1 MTHSNIISVQ
11 FEAVGKNYFFDA
23 SRYPDLKPGDPV
35 VVRTSRGMQLASTV
49 AVNLDT
55 QDLDLESFK
64 AVERPATPKD
74 LLQRKTLAI
83 REDEVREQITK
94 YLNENGM
101 SGVKIVSVEF
111 SLDGNRLFV
120 ALNSE
125 QSVHYNLKRVT
136 QDIQKMVKDVR
147 LEIRQIGPRDAAKMI
162 KGMGACG
169 LETRCCAKFLTE
181 FASISIRM
189 AKTQDISLTPSEI
202 TGMCGRL
209 RCCLSYEHEQYVE
222 AIKTLPKRK
231 KRILTPM
238 GEGRVVQI
246 LPLRQS
252 VIVDIP
258 EIGPRQFSKEEL
270 DHAERIANG
279 ESVEPLVKEEPKPQ
293 VHVSRPE
300 DQVVERKKRETDNR
314 QKNNQKSSRRSRGR
328 RSRRSSHSNSNNR
341 NSNNQNSRNRN
352 TNNNNRSNQNKN
364 SNNQNSNNQKSGNRN
379 SNPRTSNNRN
389 SNPNKQS

>member
-1 MTHSNIISVQ
+1 MSHSNIISVQ
-11 FEAVGKNYFFDA
+11 FEEIGKNYFFEA
-23 SRYPDLKPGDPV
+23 SRFPDLKPGDDV
-35 VVRTSRGMQLASTV
+35 VVRTSRGLQLASTV
-49 AVNLDT
+49 QVNLDIE
-55 QDLDLESFK
+55 DLDLNSVK
-64 AVERPATPKD
+64 PVERPATPKD
-74 LLQRKTLAI
+74 LLQRKALAI
-83 REDEVREQITK
+83 REEEVTEEIHN

-111 SLDGNRLFV
+111 SLDGNRLFI
-120 ALNSE
+120 ALNNE
-125 QSVHYNLKRVT
+125 ASVHYNLKRVQ
-136 QDIQKMVKDVR
+136 QDVQKMVKDVR

-181 FASISIRM
+181 FSSISIRM

-231 KRILTPM
+231 KRVLTPM

-258 EIGPRQFSKEEL
+258 EIGPRQFTKDDL
-270 DHAERIANG
+270 DRAERIANG
-279 ESVEPLVKEEPKPQ
+279 EAVEPVVKEEPKPE

-300 DQVVERKKRETDNR
+300 DQTVERKPRENNG
-314 QKNNQKSSRRSRGR
+314 QNNKNNHSSNRSRGR
-328 RSRRSSHSNSNNR
+328 RSRRSGSRNSNNR
-341 NSNNQNSRNRN
+341 NSGNQNAK
-352 TNNNNRSNQNKN
+352 NQN
-364 SNNQNSNNQKSGNRN
+364 
-379 SNPRTSNNRN
+379 PNNRN
-389 SNPNKQS
+389 SNNNNSNNNKKS